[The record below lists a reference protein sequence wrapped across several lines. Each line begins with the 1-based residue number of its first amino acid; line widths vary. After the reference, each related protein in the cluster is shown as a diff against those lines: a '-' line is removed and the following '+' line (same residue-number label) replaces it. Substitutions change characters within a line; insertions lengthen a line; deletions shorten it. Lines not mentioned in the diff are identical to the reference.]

1 MNTSETTNAN
11 IPIDTNAVSVPDL
24 TALTMFNARL
34 YDILRGTSVARFHI
48 EFVNL
53 CAFYYK
59 VNETNVGVLN
69 VLSSRMQTPLDDAY
83 AVNTI
88 INSLNWDKE
97 DDTLYRF
104 MTSFTNL

>member
-1 MNTSETTNAN
+1 MNLQNA
-11 IPIDTNAVSVPDL
+11 PTASTATVAQDL

-34 YDILRGTSVARFHI
+34 YDILRGSSASRFHT

-53 CAFYYK
+53 CAFYSK

-69 VLSSRMQTPLDDAY
+69 NLSVRMKTPIDDAY
-83 AVNTI
+83 TINTI